1 MIYAGCFVNSNANN
15 CLISSMRL
23 FYFYLWVVFQYSL
36 RLYFRRVFQRNK
48 SPYAFGRTIFV
59 SNHQGSFMDPLLIA
73 SLRKPIVY
81 FMVRADVFNR
91 FTERIFWSAHM
102 LPIYRQRDGVE
113 TIEKNQAIFEKTDR
127 LLKNRRNILIFG
139 EGFTHDRI
147 QRRLHPI
154 KKGAARI
161 GFSALEADQWKHPI
175 YLQGL
180 GINYADFN
188 LRRSDVLVDAGEMIC
203 LNDYQQAY
211 LENPSKTIAE
221 VTRRLDASM
230 RTLIPDVNDPEA
242 SDLHEDVM
250 MLTRKGIH
258 PTCFDG
264 SCSFEQRWSYALQL
278 ARWIN
283 DRPLEDHPYLIE
295 LKSEIHRYKEQLKV
309 VGVTENERFLKKH
322 HPNASLLQW
331 MKSIFLLP
339 FAVLGFV
346 HAALPVHA
354 IKWWVEKSFKR
365 PVYWGSTKM
374 VVAIFL
380 VPLLNLPWLL
390 LLPSY
395 LPFESYVNWIISSV
409 YFISIGLFAQAYM
422 LSLDAWK
429 KAFRALKVRRK
440 NTSSLDGLHGEIMR
454 KIQENIPVA

>member
-1 MIYAGCFVNSNANN
+1 
-15 CLISSMRL
+15 MRL

-36 RLYFRRVFQRNK
+36 RLYFRKVYHRNK
-48 SPYAFGRTIFV
+48 SSYAFGRTIFV

-127 LLKNRRNILIFG
+127 LLQQRRNILIFG

-154 KKGAARI
+154 KKGPARI
-161 GFSALEADQWKHPI
+161 GFSALEADHWRHPI

-203 LNDYQQAY
+203 LNDYQEAY
-211 LENPSKTIAE
+211 RENPAKTITE
-221 VTRRLDASM
+221 VTRLLDASM
-230 RTLIPDVNDPEA
+230 RTLIPDVKDPEA
-242 SDLHEDVM
+242 SDFHEDIM

-258 PTCFDG
+258 PTCFDQAI
-264 SCSFEQRWSYALQL
+264 SFERRWNYAIQL
-278 ARWIN
+278 AKWMNENPMEIN
-283 DRPLEDHPYLIE
+283 PALEE
-295 LKSEIHRYKEQLKV
+295 LKQEIKEYKKALKSLEV
-309 VGVTENERFLKKH
+309 NENERFQKENLPGLSIVPLLKL
-322 HPNASLLQW
+322 SLL
-331 MKSIFLLP
+331 FP
-339 FAVLGFV
+339 FALLGFV
-346 HAALPVHA
+346 HAAIPIHG

-374 VVAIFL
+374 VTAIFI
-380 VPLLNLPWLL
+380 VPLLNLPYLF

-395 LPFESYVNWIISSV
+395 LPFENPVNWMVSTL
-409 YFISIGLFAQAYM
+409 YFLSIGLFSQAY
-422 LSLDAWK
+422 LLVLDACK
-429 KAFRALKVRRK
+429 KAFRRAKLGRTDLTALNAQNVQIR
-440 NTSSLDGLHGEIMR
+440 S
-454 KIQENIPVA
+454 KIQEKIPVA